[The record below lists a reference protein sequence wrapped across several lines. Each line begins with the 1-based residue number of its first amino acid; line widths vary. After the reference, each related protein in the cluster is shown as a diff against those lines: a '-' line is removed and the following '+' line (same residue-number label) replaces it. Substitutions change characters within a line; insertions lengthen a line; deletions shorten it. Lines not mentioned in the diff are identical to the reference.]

1 MRRLAPV
8 FVALTSAVGLLQLAA
23 RAADDEMAK
32 NPPYTHW
39 SAFKPGT
46 TVTQR
51 ERVLFTK
58 GTEEADYHGHTG
70 GARIVDS
77 IYKLLEVTPNHV
89 VVQLTLVEH
98 GHGSTTEHAPTK
110 ITFHAMAPK
119 SRPAESR
126 TDVEKFTEGDE
137 EVKVLH
143 KTVKA
148 HFVDYVTPTATRCS
162 SASSGSRTRS
172 RAASSRRSRR
182 RRKVTRSSRRRSP
195 TC

>member
-1 MRRLAPV
+1 AH
-8 FVALTSAVGLLQLAA
+8 
-23 RAADDEMAK
+23 AADDEMVK
-32 NPPYTHW
+32 NPPYAHW

-51 ERVLFTK
+51 ERILFTK
-58 GTEEADYHGHTG
+58 GTDEADYHGHTG
-70 GARIVDS
+70 GARVVDL

-89 VVQLTLVEH
+89 VVQMTLVEH

-148 HFVDYVTPTATRCS
+148 HFVDYVDTD
-162 SASSGSRTRS
+162 GDEVFE
-172 RAASSRRSRR
+172 
-182 RRKVTRSSRRRSP
+182 RKLWESDEIPGGVVKEIKKTKKGDKVVAE
-195 TC
+195 TITHVLNFHVAE